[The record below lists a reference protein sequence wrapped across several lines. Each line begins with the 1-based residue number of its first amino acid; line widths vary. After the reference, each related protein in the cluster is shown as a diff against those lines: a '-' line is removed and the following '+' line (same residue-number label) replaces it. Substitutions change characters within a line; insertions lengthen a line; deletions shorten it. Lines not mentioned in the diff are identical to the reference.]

1 MRKDVKLRAGKYMVP
16 CTLIYEGNYIY
27 FKFGFNKPLMAE
39 IKMMEGSH
47 WCGYD
52 KKPMK
57 IWRAKNSIGNQ
68 FRLNYLLGKNP
79 YKYYDLPLTE
89 NEYTRPLYSHQI
101 AAANFIYTRRQCI
114 YAGEMG
120 VGKTLVIIEIMERS
134 GFTDWWY
141 VSPKSGLKST
151 TRELEDWNCKIVPEL
166 MTYQG
171 LTKRM
176 KNWKDGDISPQGL
189 ILDEASKVKNAT
201 TQMSQAAT
209 ALADGMREDHD
220 NPYIVL
226 MTGTPAPKEPVNWWS
241 LCNIACPGF
250 LKEGSTNQLKKTLA
264 LTEQQEGNY
273 GGVYTHVITWKDNEL
288 KCANCGF
295 FKEGEEPEDY
305 TGDFHDPDECKY
317 KKSINEVFRLS
328 KRMKGLNLVHLA
340 KDCLDLPELIMRK
353 VILKPS
359 VKTIQLAKVIA
370 STASSGAKTLLQ
382 LRMVSDGFRYVD
394 EPTGEEVCV
403 ACIDGKINFEGNEH
417 LCDTCGGTGKRKTYT
432 RSTVKFDTPKVEALR
447 ECLDELDDIGRIVI
461 YAGFQASV
469 DRCIQVVKDAG
480 WNYVK
485 ADGRGWESDL
495 GDDHLEIFTKQ
506 LIKHPKVAF
515 CGNPGSAGMGLNLQV
530 SPMIVYYSNT
540 FNGEDRSQSIKR
552 CSRIGMDIKRGCT
565 VVDFIHLPTDQLI
578 LDNLNKKKWL
588 ERLTLGDIQSCL
600 K

>member
-1 MRKDVKLRAGKYMVP
+1 MRKDVKLRAGKYMVK
-16 CTLIYEGNYIY
+16 CTLVYEGNYIY
-27 FKFGFNKPLMAE
+27 FKFKFNVKLMAE

-57 IWRAKNSIGNQ
+57 VWRAKNSIGNQ
-68 FRLNYLLGKNP
+68 FRLNYLLGNRP
-79 YKYYDLPLTE
+79 YDFYKLPLIE
-89 NEYTRPLYSHQI
+89 NEYIRPLYKHQVE
-101 AAANFIYTRRQCI
+101 AANFIYTRRQCI

-120 VGKTLVIIEIMERS
+120 VGKTLTIIEVMERS
-134 GFTDWWY
+134 GLTDWWY
-141 VSPKSGLKST
+141 VAPKSGLKAT
-151 TRELEDWNCKIVPEL
+151 VQELKDWNCKITPEL

-171 LTKRM
+171 LVKRM
-176 KNWKDGDISPQGL
+176 KEWEDGDVSPQGL
-189 ILDEASKVKNAT
+189 ILDEGSKAKNAT
-201 TQMSQAAT
+201 TQTAQAAY
-209 ALADGMREDHD
+209 ALADGMRQDHD

-241 LCNIACPGF
+241 LCNITCPGY
-250 LKEGSTNQLKKTLA
+250 LREGSANQLKKTLA

-288 KCANCGF
+288 KCAKCGKF
-295 FKEGEEPEDY
+295 ED
-305 TGDFHDPDECKY
+305 DHDEDCVFT
-317 KKSINEVFRLS
+317 KSINEVSRLH
-328 KRMKGLNLVHLA
+328 KRMKNLVLVHLA

-353 VILKPS
+353 VILPPS
-359 VKTIQLAKVIA
+359 VKTMQLAKIIVA
-370 STASSGAKTLLQ
+370 TAGSGAKTLLQ

-394 EPTGEEVCV
+394 EPTGEEICV

-432 RSTVKFDTPKVEALR
+432 RSSVEFDTPKTKALR
-447 ECLDELDDIGRIVI
+447 DCLDELDDIGRIVI

-495 GDDHLEIFTKQ
+495 EGDHLEIFCKQ

-515 CGNPGSAGMGLNLQV
+515 VGNPGSAGMGLNLQV

-565 VVDFIHLPTDQLI
+565 IVDFVHLPTDELI
-578 LDNLNKKKWL
+578 LANLNKKKWL
-588 ERLTLGDIQSCL
+588 ERMTLGDIQACMMNQR
-600 K
+600 